1 MRIGLGY
8 DAHAFVAGRPL
19 FLGGLRIEHPLGLLG
34 HSDGDVLLHAISDA
48 ILGAAGEDNIGVH
61 FPNTDKGIEGIES
74 ATILAR
80 SVELARARGFEI
92 VNVDAVIVAEAPKI
106 QPYSSEMRA
115 NIARIMAVDVG
126 RISIKGKTTEGMGFA
141 GRKEGIESFAV
152 CLLDIAGTPW

>member
-8 DAHAFVAGRPL
+8 DAHAFVVGRPL
-19 FLGGLRIEHPLGLLG
+19 FLGGLRIAHERGLLG

-48 ILGAAGEDNIGVH
+48 ILGAAGEDDIGVH

-74 ATILAR
+74 ARILAR
-80 SVELARARGFEI
+80 AVELARERGYEI
-92 VNVDAVIVAEAPKI
+92 VNVDAVIVAEAPRI
-106 QPYSSEMRA
+106 QPYREEMRA
-115 NIARIMAVDVG
+115 NIARIMAVDVA

-152 CLLDIAGTPW
+152 CLLE